1 MPINKHAAHLQAILV
16 SNRRIGVYHQLVLE
30 IGDLVKYVKPGNFIA
45 ISVGGE
51 TSKMVLRRAFAIS
64 RINDRGTIELIISPQ
79 GSGSKWL
86 CSQSEGAAIDVITPL
101 GTSFGIPTEPVT
113 ALLVGGGYGS
123 APLFGLA
130 EVLKS
135 RGCRVVMALGAST
148 AAKIYAPLE
157 GKRAAT
163 LLKIFTEDGSA
174 GEQGRVTDALSNL
187 ISEYDVRVIYSC
199 GPMPMLEALSEI
211 AVNHDIAHQ
220 CAVEESMACGVGIC
234 MTCVMPVKSSTGEIK
249 NLRSCIDGPV
259 MDGEAVQWQLVGK
272 QL

>member
-1 MPINKHAAHLQAILV
+1 ML
-16 SNRRIGVYHQLVLE
+16 SNRRVGVYHQLVLE
-30 IGDLVKYVKPGNFIA
+30 IGELVKYLKPGNFIA

-51 TSKMVLRRAFAIS
+51 TSRMVLRRAFAIS
-64 RINDRGTIELIISPQ
+64 RTSDRGTVELIISPQ
-79 GSGSKWL
+79 GAGSKWL
-86 CSQSEGAAIDVITPL
+86 CAQPEGAAIDVITPL
-101 GTSFGIPTEPVT
+101 GTAFGIPTEPVT

-135 RGCRVVMALGAST
+135 RGCRVIMALGAST
-148 AAKIYAPLE
+148 ASKIYAPLE

-163 LLKIFTEDGSA
+163 LLKIFTEDGTA
-174 GEQGRVTDALSNL
+174 GETGRVTDSLRDL
-187 ISEYDVRVIYSC
+187 INEHDVRVIYSC
-199 GPMPMLEALSEI
+199 GPMPMLEALSSI
-211 AVNHDIAHQ
+211 AVEADIAHQ

-234 MTCVMPVKSSTGEIK
+234 MTCVMPVKTETGEIK

-259 MDGEAVQWQLVGK
+259 MDGETVQWHLVGT